1 MDENDVKEVKG
12 DLEAVEASPEETTMQ
27 EKGPELKKRYSRGE
41 NQKNKKRRN
50 EISSERKRCGLRKS
64 VIIQIEKMQ
73 LAKDLKVGEDNGLVT
88 NYSCKR
94 DSMGN
99 KSDQRKFVC
108 QTCGARFSFQR
119 WLNRHMK
126 THKEADEVL
135 EPTRRSGSS
144 TRNNRRSLA
153 LVLRFEEP
161 EEEMLDLEIVDIEI
175 CQHINHTSQC

>member
-1 MDENDVKEVKG
+1 MDENDITEVKG
-12 DLEAVEASPEETTMQ
+12 DLEAVEAFSKETTTQ
-27 EKGPELKKRYSRGE
+27 DQRPELRKHHSSGE

-50 EISSERKRCGLRKS
+50 ETSSERKRCGLRKS
-64 VIIQIEKMQ
+64 VIIQIEKMH
-73 LAKDLKVGEDNGLVT
+73 LAKDLNVVEDKGLVT

-94 DSMGN
+94 ASIRN
-99 KSDQRKFVC
+99 KSDQRKFAC
-108 QTCGARFSFQR
+108 QTCGSSFSFQS

-175 CQHINHTSQC
+175 CQHLNHTSQC

>member
-64 VIIQIEKMQ
+64 VIIQIEKMH
-73 LAKDLKVGEDNGLVT
+73 LAKDLNVVEDKGLVT

-94 DSMGN
+94 ASIRN
-99 KSDQRKFVC
+99 KSDQRKFAC
-108 QTCGARFSFQR
+108 QTCGSSFSFQS

-126 THKEADEVL
+126 THKETDEVL

-144 TRNNRRSLA
+144 TRNNRRSCA
-153 LVLRFEEP
+153 LVLRVEEP
-161 EEEMLDLEIVDIEI
+161 EEEMLDLEILDIKI
-175 CQHINHTSQC
+175 S